1 MNKKIIYILL
11 LISQLAMAVPS
22 VNQKITSRFDASRIG
37 QENTPEE
44 LAIPTSVEPAVISAP
59 ESTAKTIG
67 VGAEEQTFRLNKVLI
82 SGSTIYR
89 DEQFK
94 KIYAQYL
101 DRKVTLADLYN
112 IANAIT
118 AKYRHDGYFLS
129 RAIIP
134 EQNVIDGHVTIKVLE
149 GFVANVLIEGKTTE
163 AVHQKLLSYG
173 EKIKAVRPLTSKV
186 LERYVLLANELP
198 GVQVKTVLS
207 PAKNK
212 IGAIELT
219 FVVKQKLVGIAV
231 DFNNYGSKYFGY
243 YQAGVNL
250 QGNSI
255 FWGADQLGIYALTS
269 PFASSVLYGQLYCSR
284 ALGNSGLKLDI
295 EGDAAQTKPGDIVT
309 SLDLVGTSKGFS
321 AKLVYPVMRSRK
333 QDFSL
338 HATFRWLNNYGDV
351 FEDQPYF
358 TDHVR
363 SLRFGGDYGF
373 VDGWYGSNL
382 IKAEVSRGLTIL
394 GASHSGSMN
403 LSEPGADPQNSK
415 INIYASRLQMLP
427 KNFSI
432 LLAAAAQYGFQP
444 LLSSEEFDFGG
455 RDFGRGYDPAEMTGD
470 SGMSGKIELHFTQP
484 VSTKYTK
491 NIEYFIFYD
500 VGMVWDRT
508 DSFNVG
514 ENGHGMTC
522 GIGLSINLF
531 DHFKASL
538 EVDKPLFYPE
548 QWALYS
554 KNGKSPRVLF
564 SVMSAF

>member
-1 MNKKIIYILL
+1 MNKKIIWILL
-11 LISQLAMAVPS
+11 LVSPLTMAAPS
-22 VNQKITSRFDASRIG
+22 VNPKITAHFDASRIG
-37 QENTPEE
+37 QENTPED
-44 LAIPTSVEPAVISAP
+44 LTMPITPEPVVLNVP
-59 ESTAKTIG
+59 EGTAKKIDSK
-67 VGAEEQTFRLNKVLI
+67 ADEQTFRLNKVLI
-82 SGSTIYR
+82 SGSTVYKLE
-89 DEQFK
+89 DLK
-94 KIYAQYL
+94 KTYAQYL
-101 DRKVTLADLYN
+101 DKKVTLDDLYT

-134 EQNVIDGHVTIKVLE
+134 EQNIIDGQVTIKILE
-149 GFVANVLIEGKTTE
+149 GFVANILIEGKTTE

-186 LERYVLLANELP
+186 LERYVLLANELS

-243 YQAGVNL
+243 YQAGINL

-269 PFASSVLYGQLYCSR
+269 PFANNVLYGQLYYSR
-284 ALGNSGLKLDI
+284 ALGSSGLKLDI
-295 EGDAAQTKPGDIVT
+295 EGDAAQTKPGDIV
-309 SLDLVGTSKGFS
+309 SPLNLIGTSKGFS

-338 HATFRWLNNYGDV
+338 HTTFRWLNNYGDV
-351 FEDQPYF
+351 FEDQSYF
-358 TDHVR
+358 TDHIR
-363 SLRFGGDYGF
+363 SLRFGGDYSF
-373 VDGWYGSNL
+373 VDRWYGSNL
-382 IKAEVSRGLTIL
+382 IKAEASCGLKIM
-394 GASHSGSMN
+394 GASQPGGIN
-403 LSEPGADPQNSK
+403 LSEPGADPQYNK
-415 INIYASRLQMLP
+415 VNIYASRLQLLP

-432 LLAAAAQYGFQP
+432 LLAAAGQYGFQP

-455 RDFGRGYDPAEMTGD
+455 RDFGRGYDLAEMTGD
-470 SGMSGKIELHFTQP
+470 SGIAGKIELRFNQAA
-484 VSTKYTK
+484 SNKYIK
-491 NIEYFIFYD
+491 GIEYFVFYD

-508 DSFNVG
+508 DSFNFG
-514 ENGHGMTC
+514 ENEHGMTC

-554 KNGKSPRVLF
+554 KNGKIPRVLF